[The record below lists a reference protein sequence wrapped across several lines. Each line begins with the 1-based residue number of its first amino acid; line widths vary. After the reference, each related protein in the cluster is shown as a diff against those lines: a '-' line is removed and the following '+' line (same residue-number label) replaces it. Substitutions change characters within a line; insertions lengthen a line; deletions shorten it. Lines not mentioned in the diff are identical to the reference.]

1 MALQGLSGSGIKSCG
16 IPPVSMHDTN
26 DQQLR

>member
-1 MALQGLSGSGIKSCG
+1 MALQGVSGRGIKSRG
-16 IPPVSMHDTN
+16 MSPMSMHDTN

>member
-1 MALQGLSGSGIKSCG
+1 MALQGVSGRGIKSRG
-16 IPPVSMHDTN
+16 TPPASMHDTN